1 LEQSGK
7 LLVLYS
13 REKLV
18 EERGFV
24 GGATRD
30 IEIGRV
36 GRRQGAQVL
45 RDQGER
51 TVPVDWNV
59 VVGGGVIH
67 HRVRHTPLYLQIK
80 VVPVVEFGYRRAA
93 KNSGGQRFEV
103 ASQATALAPFS
114 QNSNDE
120 VCLGSGHAHPGQSKS
135 SGWFH
140 AQQRCTAA
148 DRDTLLGQSLA
159 GCAQRA
165 PSACGLA
172 ILLDRFFLGP
182 VGHPLT
188 DSGGR

>member
-1 LEQSGK
+1 
-7 LLVLYS
+7 VLYS

-51 TVPVDWNV
+51 SVPVDWNV

-80 VVPVVEFGYRRAA
+80 VVPVVEFGDRRAA

-120 VCLGSGHAHPGQSKS
+120 VCLGSGHAQPGQSKP
-135 SGWFH
+135 SGWFMRSSVALPLIGIPCSVRGLPVARSAPH
-140 AQQRCTAA
+140 PP
-148 DRDTLLGQSLA
+148 A
-159 GCAQRA
+159 GLRYCRIAFFSDISRA
-165 PSACGLA
+165 P
-172 ILLDRFFLGP
+172 LDG
-182 VGHPLT
+182 
-188 DSGGR
+188 